1 MPTSLGRAQ
10 LVAHLSAQLLAH
22 LQRSKMIFASFT
34 GFSEVT
40 RSDNRVME

>member
-10 LVAHLSAQLLAH
+10 LVAHLSAQLFAH
-22 LQRSKMIFASFT
+22 FWRSKTVFKCLISFI
-34 GFSEVT
+34 EVT